1 MVMQISPTK
10 GNLLALKKSLELAV
24 TGYELLDKKRN
35 ILIRETSAFI
45 ERAKKIQNRVSSEY
59 ADAYYSLGM
68 ANLQLGVVDNIVKA
82 APLEKT
88 LNINY
93 RSIMGIDVPQL
104 SIENAKVRNFY
115 GYFDTCPDIDDA
127 YFKFSTLKS
136 LTVEFAEIQNCVFRL
151 ANGIKKTQK
160 RANALKNI
168 IIPRYKEQIKTIT
181 AALDEKEREEFTRL
195 KVIKK
200 QLETT

>member
-1 MVMQISPTK
+1 MAVQISPTK
-10 GNLLALKKSLELAV
+10 GNLLQLKKSLELAV

-35 ILIRETSAFI
+35 ILIRETSDFI
-45 ERAKKIQNRVSSEY
+45 ERAKSIQTRVASEY
-59 ADAYYSLGM
+59 ADAYFSLGM
-68 ANLQLGVVDNIVKA
+68 ANLQLGVVDNIAKA

-88 LNINY
+88 LAVNY
-93 RSIMGIDVPQL
+93 KSIMGIDVPQL
-104 SIENAKVRNFY
+104 KIDNGKVRNFY

-127 YFKFSTLKS
+127 YFKFNALKS
-136 LTVEFAEIQNCVFRL
+136 LTIEFAEIQNCVYRL

-168 IIPRYKEQIKTIT
+168 IIPRYTEQIKTIT

-200 QLETT
+200 QLEEN